1 MSKIPKIKVKNA
13 VLYTIVH
20 TVMIMLKLSGS
31 VDWSWWWIFS
41 PAWLLF
47 VFMFIELT
55 WMRYVTRRHEAIV
68 KLSAAITE
76 TKMPPPNFLNDL
88 VYRMNNNLDVVRE
101 SVNNIHSKHNNM
113 ELEALKIKIRLS
125 CFEIEDA
132 LKHFVRTEVTAG
144 NNCETPNKKCFM
156 NYCDENGCQ
165 DRIRTEAGPIHPQ
178 NT

>member
-55 WMRYVTRRHEAIV
+55 WMRYVTRRHEAIA
-68 KLSAAITE
+68 KLSDAISNPNQKPALLMIEVIRRSTSTIRTE
-76 TKMPPPNFLNDL
+76 TDLINSANRHEVEESKMRIRKLCAIIHDSIND
-88 VYRMNNNLDVVRE
+88 YYNSEGPR
-101 SVNNIHSKHNNM
+101 
-113 ELEALKIKIRLS
+113 
-125 CFEIEDA
+125 
-132 LKHFVRTEVTAG
+132 G